1 MSTINVLRTR
11 RSIRRYE
18 NKGIPLAV
26 MREILEAAQRAP
38 SAANRQPYHFIVV
51 TDDALKRALSRG
63 LWNRFIKDAPVTIV
77 GCADTNG
84 LTGKWAVIDTT
95 IALQN
100 MVIAA
105 WSLGVGSCWIG
116 DFKEQSVKAKLHIPE
131 NWTVV
136 ALLTLGYP
144 VKQPRPRK
152 KKTIDELVSFNEFHG
167 ERSGLSEM
175 A

>member
-1 MSTINVLRTR
+1 MNVLRTR

-18 NKGIPLAV
+18 DTGLSNTVL
-26 MREILEAAQRAP
+26 REILEAAQQAP

-51 TDDALKRALSRG
+51 TDADLKRALSKG

-116 DFKEQSVKAKLHIPE
+116 DFNERSVKAKLHIPE
-131 NWTVV
+131 KWTVV
-136 ALLTLGYP
+136 ALLTLGYS
-144 VKQPRPRK
+144 VTQPRRRK
-152 KKTIDELVSFNEFHG
+152 KKAIDALVSYNEF
-167 ERSGLSEM
+167 
-175 A
+175 

>member
-1 MSTINVLRTR
+1 MSTLDVLRTR
-11 RSIRRYE
+11 RSIRRYA
-18 NKGIPLAV
+18 NKAIPDAV
-26 MREILEAAQRAP
+26 LREILGAAQHAP
-38 SAANRQPYHFIVV
+38 SAANRQPYHFIVI
-51 TDDALKRALSRG
+51 TDAELKRALSKG
-63 LWNRFIKDAPVTIV
+63 LWNRFVKAAPVTIV

-116 DFKEQSVKAKLHIPE
+116 DFNEPGVKAKLHIPE
-131 NWTVV
+131 KWRVV

-144 VKQPRPRK
+144 VASPRPRTK
-152 KKTIDELVSFNEFHG
+152 KAMDDLVSVNAF
-167 ERSGLSEM
+167 S
-175 A
+175 